1 ESLPEFLAAVRGPF
15 SFGFGGSSSR
25 IIAEYVLKVVA
36 KTQGIAVPFQSGAPA
51 LNALLGEHVDIVTS
65 PVAEL
70 VPQAQQGNVRVL
82 AVSGGK
88 RAAALPDVPTLS
100 EVGFTGLDIH
110 GWIGLLAPART
121 PDDIGARL
129 NADINAVVVRP
140 GVDARLRTLGYEPT
154 TIGYA
159 DSPAF
164 LRNSIDTWARMIR
177 ATGIAAE

>member
-1 ESLPEFLAAVRGPF
+1 NQTLYKNPGYATEELKPVAFAAIDSQGLAVRASHPAKSLPEFLAAVRGPF

-36 KTQGIAVPFQSGAPA
+36 KTQGVAVPFQSGAPA

-100 EVGFTGLDIH
+100 EAGFAGLEIH

-121 PDDIGARL
+121 PDDIG
-129 NADINAVVVRP
+129 
-140 GVDARLRTLGYEPT
+140 
-154 TIGYA
+154 
-159 DSPAF
+159 
-164 LRNSIDTWARMIR
+164 
-177 ATGIAAE
+177 